1 MQQAPRRLIDDF
13 TASINTLTADMRPRL
28 AEALM
33 AIDLSDV
40 ATARD
45 AIIDVMEAFC
55 LTYTDMAAV
64 LGSEFY
70 DSLREAQVGDRMGA
84 LAESGRDYKATE
96 GAVRALMQIVVDG
109 KPREM
114 FEEQLLDRADA
125 EIRRAANMCVARNA
139 KRDRLK
145 VKYARV
151 PYGGETCGFCIM
163 LASRGAVYRDEEAAS
178 HAHANCDCRV
188 VPDFGGGIEGY
199 DPDAYYDMYQ
209 HPEKYPELRDAR
221 NARRREMRAQR
232 KAEQQGKQK

>member
-1 MQQAPRRLIDDF
+1 MQQAPRSYVDAF
-13 TASINTLTADMRPRL
+13 TESINTLTADMRPRL
-28 AEALM
+28 ADALS
-33 AIDLSDV
+33 AIDLSEI

-55 LTYTDMAAV
+55 GTYTDMAAV
-64 LGSEFY
+64 LGAEFY
-70 DSLREAQVGDRMGA
+70 DGLREMQVGERIGA
-84 LAESGRDYKATE
+84 LAESGRKPEATS

-114 FEEQLLDRADA
+114 LERQLLDRADG
-125 EIRRAANMCVARNA
+125 EVRRAANTCVARNV

-151 PYGGETCGFCIM
+151 PSGGETCDFCIM
-163 LASRGAVYRDEEAAS
+163 LASRGAVYRDEDAAG
-178 HAHANCDCRV
+178 HAHAGCDCRV

-221 NARRREMRAQR
+221 NARRRELRAQR
-232 KAEQQGKQK
+232 KADQQEQ